1 MTVIRLRSFFQ
12 VGKAGIMGLLLAGN
26 VAPVNAESFD
36 CLIEPFKAVDIRS
49 PVEGLIEAIHVR
61 RGDRVEKGSLLVE
74 LESRRERSTVELA
87 RYRAGMEGRLK
98 SAENR
103 LVFATKK
110 LDRVMDLHEQS
121 FLSGQVRD
129 EVETER
135 LLAESELMDVKE
147 NRKLAQLEYERSK
160 VILDLRSLYS
170 PFDGV
175 VVDRLL
181 NPGELAESGIGGA
194 PILELAQINP
204 LLVKVSLPARM
215 HGQVKVG
222 KLGFVTPEVSGQP
235 LEAEVTIVDSV
246 FDAASGTFGIRLEL
260 PNPEG
265 QVPAGIRCRL
275 ELADGE
281 GENPAL

>member
-1 MTVIRLRSFFQ
+1 VTVIRLRSFFQ

>member
-1 MTVIRLRSFFQ
+1 VTVIRLRSFFQ

-215 HGQVKVG
+215 YGQVKVG

>member
-1 MTVIRLRSFFQ
+1 VTVIRLRSFFQ

-204 LLVKVSLPARM
+204 LLVKVSLPSRM

>member
-1 MTVIRLRSFFQ
+1 VTVIRLRSFFQ

-170 PFDGV
+170 PLEGV